1 MEIARGVLGKLAAGI
16 LATAPLEER
25 MTLAW
30 PLACGARVAAKSRAL
45 QFAEGVLQVEVPDA
59 DWRRQ
64 LRQFSPQYIQSLRAM
79 SGQELW
85 EIKFVIRRGSTAQ

>member
-1 MEIARGVLGKLAAGI
+1 MEIARNVLGKLAADI

-30 PLACGARVAAKSRAL
+30 PLACGARVAAKSKAM
-45 QFAEGVLQVEVPDA
+45 QFVEGILQVEVPDA

-64 LRQFSPQYIQSLRAM
+64 LAQLSWQYMQSLRAL
-79 SGQELW
+79 SGQELR
-85 EIKFVIRRGSTAQ
+85 EIKFVIRRGSIV